1 MPTITSTNPGTVD
14 VSRQAYPPA
23 PSRAATPSSNALSTS
38 NGENQ
43 FPASRQTRVEFAI
56 SEPTSGRGLPL
67 EVHPASTSCV
77 RPTATATAVA
87 TAVHGL
93 PSEIH
98 PASCA
103 RPIPVAVADTTSPAR
118 DVRADSSRPGGL
130 PVNVNIR

>member
-1 MPTITSTNPGTVD
+1 MPTITNTNPGTVD

-23 PSRAATPSSNALSTS
+23 PSQASTPSSTALRTN

-43 FPASRQTRVEFAI
+43 FPASRTAWGA
-56 SEPTSGRGLPL
+56 PTTGRGLPL
-67 EVHPASTSCV
+67 EAHPASASCE
-77 RPTATATAVA
+77 RPAAAATAVA
-87 TAVHGL
+87 TAVRGL

-103 RPIPVAVADTTSPAR
+103 RPIPTEIAATTAPAR
-118 DVRADSSRPGGL
+118 DVRADSARPGGL

>member
-1 MPTITSTNPGTVD
+1 MTTTTNTNPGTVD

-23 PSRAATPSSNALSTS
+23 PSRSATPSSNALNTS

-43 FPASRQTRVEFAI
+43 FPASRLARVAAG
-56 SEPTSGRGLPL
+56 SPTAGHGLPL

-77 RPTATATAVA
+77 RPTAAATAVA

-93 PSEIH
+93 PTEIH
-98 PASCA
+98 PASCV
-103 RPIPVAVADTTSPAR
+103 RPIPAAVADTTSPAR